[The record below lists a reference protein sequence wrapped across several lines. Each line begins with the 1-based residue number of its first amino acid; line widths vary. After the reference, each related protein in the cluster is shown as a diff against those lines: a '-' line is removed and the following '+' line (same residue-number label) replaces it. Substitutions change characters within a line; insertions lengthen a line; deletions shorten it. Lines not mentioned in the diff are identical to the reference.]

1 VKVGKQILKS
11 LGLRQGGIELI
22 SCPTCGRC
30 QINLVEI
37 ARAVEEQLPATD
49 ESLKVAVMGCTVNGP
64 GEARDA
70 DVGIAGGRRLGMLFK
85 HGKLL
90 HRVPEADLAET
101 LIIEIKKTLEERKRG
116 YASD

>member
-1 VKVGKQILKS
+1 M
-11 LGLRQGGIELI
+11 I

-37 ARAVEEQLPATD
+37 ARVVEEQLPATE

-70 DVGIAGGRRLGMLFK
+70 DVGIAGGKRRGMLFK

-90 HRVPEADLAET
+90 ERLPEEELAEA
-101 LIIEIKKTLEERKRG
+101 LIREIKKTLDERKHG